1 MPSRRGAVGG
11 APARYDA
18 VKARLLNLPWS
29 VASGEAADVDAAAP
43 LPPPLLPPLAAVLAV
58 LPVARIPPLLRVSA
72 SVTHAE
78 VLARQAEYK
87 HFKLSLDSAA
97 AKMSEMIALLQ
108 PTRKRGATATGAA
121 APTQKRR

>member
-1 MPSRRGAVGG
+1 MPSRRG
-11 APARYDA
+11 
-18 VKARLLNLPWS
+18 
-29 VASGEAADVDAAAP
+29 
-43 LPPPLLPPLAAVLAV
+43 
-58 LPVARIPPLLRVSA
+58 LRVSA

-108 PTRKRGATATGAA
+108 PTRKRGATETGAA